1 MTNKLN
7 ICTIQSITILKR
19 KKRSHL
25 SDNLIYLNRF
35 TCTPLGTQSKSIWFI
50 HAYVYESGII
60 KSYLA
65 IQIFEYKKKN
75 YTYILL
81 IYTHMH
87 VYSICSYGPPN
98 WWVRMKKK
106 VWIISILLKIM
117 FTFKKFMQNE
127 KKNQSISIFML
138 NN

>member
-35 TCTPLGTQSKSIWFI
+35 TCTPLGTQSKSIYDLYT
-50 HAYVYESGII
+50 HMYVSGII

-65 IQIFEYKKKN
+65 IQIFEYKKKIIL
-75 YTYILL
+75 TY
-81 IYTHMH
+81 
-87 VYSICSYGPPN
+87 C
-98 WWVRMKKK
+98 
-106 VWIISILLKIM
+106 
-117 FTFKKFMQNE
+117 
-127 KKNQSISIFML
+127 
-138 NN
+138 